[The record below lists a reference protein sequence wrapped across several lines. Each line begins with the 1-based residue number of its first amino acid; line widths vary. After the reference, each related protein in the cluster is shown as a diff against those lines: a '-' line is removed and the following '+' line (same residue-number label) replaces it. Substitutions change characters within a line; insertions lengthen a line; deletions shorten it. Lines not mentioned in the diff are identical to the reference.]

1 MTNCVNCGAP
11 LKGLKCE
18 YCGTEYLDKNT
29 IRADFSGDKMFGD
42 LIIGG
47 VAFKVRLS
55 SVDIDFDPDII
66 KYYRDNEVVCSIN
79 ASKPVRTFTL
89 VEV

>member
-18 YCGTEYLDKNT
+18 YCGTEYMDKNT
-29 IRADFSGDKMFGD
+29 IRADFLDENMIGD

-55 SVDIDFDPDII
+55 SVDIDPDII